1 MGDLKV
7 QRPDRM
13 DDLTVESYEDGGAM
27 PLRVYAYMHFW
38 LEIMRVVAGCLNQDI
53 QDFED

>member
-1 MGDLKV
+1 MV
-7 QRPDRM
+7 ERPDRM
-13 DDLTVESYEDGGAM
+13 GDLTVESYEDGGAM

-38 LEIMRVVAGCLNQDI
+38 LEIMRAAARFLNQDL